1 MTEKLAGINSIIEA
15 LKGKRKVHKIFI
27 QTGKKGRRWDELLAL
42 ARKKGVFIQEVEKE
56 RLNQMYKIGNHQG
69 IVATI
74 DAFSYASLEEIMERA
89 AMSGQEP
96 LLLVLDGI
104 EDPQNFGSIIRTAE
118 CAGVHGIIIP
128 RHGSAEVNETAAR
141 VAAGAVEHMLVA
153 RETNLV
159 NTLERL
165 KQMGLWV
172 VGSEAQ
178 ADLVYYS
185 TSLPS
190 PTVLVIGSEG
200 KGMRKLV
207 KEHCDILVKIP
218 MLGRISSLNASVAAS
233 LLVYEILRQ
242 RQLENNS
249 R

>member
-1 MTEKLAGINSIIEA
+1 MTEKLAGINSIMEA

-27 QTGKKGRRWDELLAL
+27 QTGKKGKRWDELLAV
-42 ARKKGVFIQEVEKE
+42 ARKKGVFVQEVEKE

-89 AMSGQEP
+89 ALSGNEP
-96 LLLVLDGI
+96 LLLMLDGI
-104 EDPQNFGSIIRTAE
+104 EDPQNLGSIIRTAE

-141 VAAGAVEHMLVA
+141 VAAGAVEHMLIA

-159 NTLERL
+159 NALERL
-165 KQMGLWV
+165 KGMGLWA
-172 VGSEAQ
+172 VGSDMQ
-178 ADLVYYS
+178 CDPIYYS
-185 TSLPS
+185 TDLPS

-200 KGMRKLV
+200 QGIRKLV
-207 KEHCDILVKIP
+207 KEHCDLLVRIP
-218 MLGRISSLNASVAAS
+218 MFGQISSLNASVAAS
-233 LLVYEILRQ
+233 LLVYEALRQ
-242 RQLENNS
+242 RQIS
-249 R
+249 